1 MTIYAMIEALPVV
14 VGRFTTANMHNN
26 CVQVSAEDTVVMEPI
41 HGVQN
46 VQKERWDLLCCV
58 CKQRCG
64 AKVQCESC
72 YTAYHPLCGRVAGF
86 HLEAADA
93 ADGGDPRF
101 ATYCARHRKPRPE
114 LSGATDVMESH
125 RQLLCLRPGLGHSVS
140 GRSGLYRTHSV
151 PKIKRLPAGP
161 IEL

>member
-1 MTIYAMIEALPVV
+1 
-14 VGRFTTANMHNN
+14 
-26 CVQVSAEDTVVMEPI
+26 MEPI
-41 HGVQN
+41 HGIQN

-72 YTAYHPLCGRVAGF
+72 FTAYHPLCGRIAGF

-101 ATYCARHRKPRPE
+101 ATYCGRHRKPRPE
-114 LSGATDVMESH
+114 LSGTLAAPRTASS
-125 RQLLCLRPGLGHSVS
+125 RQTCLQAPTLIQLGRFAAWFAGCPPQDGFGAKPVGLL
-140 GRSGLYRTHSV
+140 
-151 PKIKRLPAGP
+151 
-161 IEL
+161 IEREDY

>member
-1 MTIYAMIEALPVV
+1 
-14 VGRFTTANMHNN
+14 
-26 CVQVSAEDTVVMEPI
+26 MEPI

-114 LSGATDVMESH
+114 LSGMSV
-125 RQLLCLRPGLGHSVS
+125 LCWTFAS
-140 GRSGLYRTHSV
+140 
-151 PKIKRLPAGP
+151 K
-161 IEL
+161 

>member
-1 MTIYAMIEALPVV
+1 
-14 VGRFTTANMHNN
+14 
-26 CVQVSAEDTVVMEPI
+26 MEPI

-72 YTAYHPLCGRVAGF
+72 FTAYHPLCGRVAGF
-86 HLEAADA
+86 YLEAVDA

-101 ATYCARHRKPRPE
+101 ATYCARHRKPHPE
-114 LSGATDVMESH
+114 LSGV
-125 RQLLCLRPGLGHSVS
+125 QLNGKE
-140 GRSGLYRTHSV
+140 RSAG
-151 PKIKRLPAGP
+151 KRNCRDILL
-161 IEL
+161 ELA